1 MTQTKATRLQRL
13 SALVDVPDF
22 VIVARGQQP
31 QLDLDAS
38 CRYLV
43 RSSSTSEDQQDYS
56 HAGQLPTLGPL
67 QGGQVTAAV
76 QQAFSND
83 AVDAVIVQRFIEADE
98 WGVAFCFSAHSML
111 VEYAAEFEGVTAGLV
126 SPFTA
131 MLPGGIEKYR
141 RLEQQLLKIHRDFG
155 ACDVEFVNI
164 AAPRFVQ
171 VRPITRSI
179 DFDTEFVKL
188 KMQLQ
193 ELENGSWRENDLC
206 LVLAERDR
214 QSRAL
219 VDLYLQ
225 ALQQCYA
232 THLNRRIS
240 IPRQPFIKISAQYF
254 MAQQLQQQIIP
265 TIREMLR
272 LGFRLP
278 GILREIRQ
286 QDVAALSAHELMQQ
300 SILLSLAY
308 DLFKSGESLKL
319 RERIRTT
326 LERILPDGVMAADFH
341 YPEPLQNRIEF
352 DRGKATWEHIA
363 VRGKAG
369 IEVVAGDFTAGPYFR
384 LRQRDQAIPEGV
396 IVVTE
401 HLFPEIGASIGNI
414 RGIICKYGA
423 LSAHV
428 AILARE
434 YRVPL
439 KIQADISEYE

>member
-1 MTQTKATRLQRL
+1 MMQTKATRLQRL

-22 VIVARGQQP
+22 VVVTKGQQP
-31 QLDLDAS
+31 RLDLDAS

-43 RSSSTSEDQQDYS
+43 RSSSAREDQQDYS

-67 QGGQVTAAV
+67 REEQVAAAMR
-76 QQAFSND
+76 QAFSHRD
-83 AVDAVIVQRFIEADE
+83 VDAVIVQRFIEADE
-98 WGVAFCFSAHSML
+98 WGVAFCFSAQSML
-111 VEYAAEFEGVTAGLV
+111 VEYAGEFEGVTAGLV

-131 MLPGGIEKYR
+131 MLPSGLEKYR
-141 RLEQQLLKIHRDFG
+141 RLEQQLRKIYRNFG

-179 DFDTEFVKL
+179 DFDAEFIKL

-219 VDLYLQ
+219 IDLYLQ

-240 IPRQPFIKISAQYF
+240 MPRKPFIKISAQYF
-254 MAQQLQQQIIP
+254 MAQRLQQQIIP
-265 TIREMLR
+265 TTREMLR

-278 GILREIRQ
+278 KILREIRQ
-286 QDVAALSAHELMQQ
+286 QDVATLSAPELMRQ

-308 DLFKSGESLKL
+308 DLFKSGGSMKL
-319 RERIRTT
+319 RENIRTA
-326 LERILPDGVMAADFH
+326 LERILPDGVMEADFH
-341 YPEPLQNRIEF
+341 YPVPLQNRIEF
-352 DRGKATWEHIA
+352 DHSKAIWEHIA

-369 IEVVAGDFTAGPYFR
+369 LDVVAGDFTAGPYFR
-384 LRQRDQAIPEGV
+384 LKHRDQAIPEGV

-401 HLFPEIGASIGNI
+401 HLYPEIGARIGDI

-439 KIQADISEYE
+439 KIQADISEYA